1 MATVHL
7 GRLLGPVGF
16 SRTIA
21 VKRLHPQYAKDPD
34 FVSMFLDEANLVSR
48 IRHPNVVPTL
58 DVVNSPG
65 SGLLLVME
73 YVHGDSL
80 SRLARKCREALVP
93 IPLRIIAGIMSNVLL
108 GLNAAHDARGNSGEL
123 LNIVHRDVS
132 PQNILVGADGV
143 ARVLDFGVAKA
154 AGRSQT
160 TREGQVK
167 GKLAYMAPEQI
178 RGKVDRRTDI
188 FAAGIMLW
196 ELLVGRRMFDGENEA
211 QIIGRIANGTLDAP
225 VKYMP
230 GIPPDVNAIVVRAL
244 APLPDGRFATAKEMA
259 MALEKAVGVAS
270 PSEIG
275 DWVESLSKNEL
286 ATRAEY
292 IEHMERASAG
302 LQPTRTD
309 PPPAP
314 FPARPQS
321 GHFNVGT
328 PGQASYEVELA
339 ELSSPGT
346 GPGTGSR
353 SGPLYGVPPQSNTTA
368 WLLAL
373 VLLVVALAG
382 VGLLI
387 FAIVHTKSEADGTAP
402 EPSSI
407 PSPPP
412 TAITLPKGAVSS
424 AGATGSGTTSG
435 TTSASASP
443 SAGPRRDPAA
453 NPSAAGAISAEPTA
467 GVASAAP
474 SGAASGASSAL
485 TAGPVLHPVWPLP
498 SAKVKPSCDPPF
510 TLDAQGH
517 RHYKPECPLE

>member
-93 IPLRIIAGIMSNVLL
+93 IPLRIIVGIMSNVLL
-108 GLNAAHDARGNSGEL
+108 GLHAAHDARGNSGEL

-178 RGKVDRRTDI
+178 RGKVDRRTDV

-225 VKYMP
+225 TKYMP
-230 GIPPDVNAIVVRAL
+230 GLPPDVNAIVVRAL
-244 APLPDGRFATAKEMA
+244 APVPDGRFATAKEMA
-259 MALEKAVGVAS
+259 IALEKTVGVAS

-275 DWVESLSKNEL
+275 DWVESLSKTEL
-286 ATRAEY
+286 ATRSAY

-309 PPPAP
+309 PPPAA

-346 GPGTGSR
+346 GSR
-353 SGPLYGVPPQSNTTA
+353 SGALYGVPPQSNTKA

-373 VLLVVALAG
+373 LLLIVALSG

-387 FAIVHTKSEADGTAP
+387 FAILHTKSEGDGSP
-402 EPSSI
+402 VNPSSI
-407 PSPPP
+407 PSTPSPP
-412 TAITLPKGAVSS
+412 TGITLPEGAGSGAGMPFGSASSS
-424 AGATGSGTTSG
+424 ASALPSAAPAENPSAQSV
-435 TTSASASP
+435 TSAS
-443 SAGPRRDPAA
+443 
-453 NPSAAGAISAEPTA
+453 PTA
-467 GVASAAP
+467 
-474 SGAASGASSAL
+474 SGAPGASASGASTGW
-485 TAGPVLHPVWPLP
+485 TAAPVLHPVWPLP
-498 SAKVKPSCDPPF
+498 SAKKPSCDPPF

>member
-58 DVVNSPG
+58 DVVNSPSG
-65 SGLLLVME
+65 GLLLVME

-93 IPLRIIAGIMSNVLL
+93 IPMRIIAGIMSNVLL
-108 GLNAAHDARGNSGEL
+108 GLHAAHDARGNGGEL

-178 RGKVDRRTDI
+178 RGKVDRRTDV

-211 QIIGRIANGTLDAP
+211 QIISRIVNGQMDAP
-225 VKYMP
+225 SKYMP
-230 GIPPDVNAIVVRAL
+230 SIPAEVNAIVVRAL
-244 APLPDGRFATAKEMA
+244 SPLPDARFATAKEMA
-259 MALEKAVGVAS
+259 IALEKAVGVATTS
-270 PSEIG
+270 DIG
-275 DWVESLSKNEL
+275 DWVESLAKTEL
-286 ATRAEY
+286 ATRSAY

-302 LQPTRTD
+302 LMPSRTD

-314 FPARPQS
+314 FPGRPQS

-346 GPGTGSR
+346 GSH
-353 SGPLYGVPPQSNTTA
+353 SGALHGVPSQSNTRA

-373 VLLVVALAG
+373 LLLMVALAG
-382 VGLLI
+382 VALLA
-387 FAIVHTKSEADGTAP
+387 FAIIHTKSMDEAPAP
-402 EPSSI
+402 EPSSTAA
-407 PSPPP
+407 SSAVVPPA
-412 TAITLPKGAVSS
+412 TVTLP
-424 AGATGSGTTSG
+424 
-435 TTSASASP
+435 SASAPPGP
-443 SAGPRRDPAA
+443 SAIASSVAGALPSGVPS
-453 NPSAAGAISAEPTA
+453 SAASSPGASSPGAPVPSESSGATDVQPT
-467 GVASAAP
+467 ASAAP
-474 SGAASGASSAL
+474 GASGWGAV
-485 TAGPVLHPVWPLP
+485 PQLHPVWPLP
-498 SAKVKPSCDPPF
+498 SAKAKPACDPPF